1 MARETFN
8 DFVAAVIAKAKAD
21 GKITDFSKV
30 QSYYFPRYFYSGS
43 WNRLMDVATEM
54 TGTYTPKGAVPFSST
69 NMYSASRVVR
79 LVDFLHDI
87 QYLSLNGYEIEQI
100 LNPTDKVKPFF
111 SQLNAVIKATTVSV
125 TGVAI
130 APKTN
135 NLAVGATRQLTATVS
150 PDNATNSKVTYK
162 SSDESVATVDAN
174 GLVTAKAEGT
184 ATITVTT
191 EDGSKTD
198 TATVTVAAA

>member
-1 MARETFN
+1 M
-8 DFVAAVIAKAKAD
+8 
-21 GKITDFSKV
+21 
-30 QSYYFPRYFYSGS
+30 
-43 WNRLMDVATEM
+43 
-54 TGTYTPKGAVPFSST
+54 
-69 NMYSASRVVR
+69 
-79 LVDFLHDI
+79 
-87 QYLSLNGYEIEQI
+87 
-100 LNPTDKVKPFF
+100 
-111 SQLNAVIKATTVSV
+111 
-125 TGVAI
+125 
-130 APKTN
+130 
-135 NLAVGATRQLTATVS
+135 TATVS